1 MAQFEALHPPLHT
14 RPEPRLAASSSPST
28 LAPAPRPATHWHIGH
43 EAHDLGAIFDPDI
56 SLAVMQR
63 SIDAALEMAV
73 KAQSSGAYP
82 LRMRWR
88 GPISDLRE
96 ELERYL
102 PAPDA
107 GTALIEDI
115 CVLGEA
121 MSELFEVKDI
131 GMRLEMTQ
139 SAMCPRFHVDRIPVR
154 LVTTYDGPG
163 TQWLPEHAA
172 DRLALGHGQPGH
184 QDICLAPGEIHELRP
199 GSLALLKGE
208 CWPGN
213 EGRGLIHRS
222 PVVPNGSRLMLS
234 MDPG

>member
-14 RPEPRLAASSSPST
+14 RPEPSLAASSLST
-28 LAPAPRPATHWHIGH
+28 TPAAAPRPVTHWHIGH
-43 EAHDLGAIFDPDI
+43 EAHDLGSIFEPDI

-63 SIDAALEMAV
+63 RIDAALKMAV

-88 GPISDLRE
+88 GPISVLRE
-96 ELERYL
+96 ALERYL

-107 GTALIEDI
+107 GAALIEDI

-121 MSELFEVKDI
+121 MGELFEVKDI

-184 QDICLAPGEIHELRP
+184 QDICLAPDEIHELRP

-222 PVVPNGSRLMLS
+222 PVVPNGNRLMLS